1 MKKSIEDITKQHG
14 RYDPEAI
21 KFVYEGL
28 GLTVRHSSKFDAP
41 PQADPMPDSSS
52 TEKDTSIENPESR
65 IETHVTGRQLAEG
78 LRDLA
83 LARWGRLARVVL
95 EHWGVKTT
103 RDFGEI
109 VYLMIKH
116 HWMTSQTSDRIE
128 DFDNVYDFKTAFE
141 DQFKF
146 ELPDQIT

>member
-1 MKKSIEDITKQHG
+1 MLKKSLEVIASEDA
-14 RYDPEAI
+14 RYNVMAL

-28 GLTVRHSSKFDAP
+28 GETIQRIREE
-41 PQADPMPDSSS
+41 QADQY
-52 TEKDTSIENPESR
+52 EKQHISGGELSK
-65 IETHVTGRQLAEG
+65 GLAK
-78 LRDLA
+78 LA
-83 LARWGRLARVVL
+83 LARWGRLTRVVL

>member
-1 MKKSIEDITKQHG
+1 MAMKKSIEDIANQHG

-28 GLTVRHSSKFDAP
+28 GITVRHSSKFDTP
-41 PQADPMPDSSS
+41 PQADPMPDA
-52 TEKDTSIENPESR
+52 SIENPESR
-65 IETHVTGRQLAEG
+65 IESHVTGRELAEG

-116 HWMTSQTSDRIE
+116 HWMTSQASDMIE
-128 DFDNVYDFKTAFE
+128 DFDNIYDFKTAFE

-146 ELPDQIT
+146 EPA